1 MHGSRLRNILL
12 LFSFLFF
19 LCTSLYSQQWV
30 ATHNE
35 NQLDDRSFGIVTD
48 RAGNI
53 YVTGYVT
60 RPATGEDIFVIKYNS
75 SKVEQWKRYYDG
87 PGHSSDK
94 AFGIVVD
101 ASNNV
106 IVTGYSTG
114 VGSQADFTTIKFN
127 SAGTQ
132 QWVQRYN
139 APVNGDDRAFGI
151 VVDRVGNIYVTG
163 YITLAGTDFYTIK
176 YNSNGIYI
184 WGKVIG
190 GNVLGDDKAWGIVVD
205 SLGNNI
211 YICGQTFNENTGND
225 FTVARYDSSGTEKWV
240 KTYNGSGSDNDGA
253 FGMVVDS
260 DHNIYVTG
268 YTTGTN
274 SALDFTTIKYDN
286 TGGILWTNIYN
297 DTNSNQDDRAFGIVV
312 DRNGNSYV
320 TGYTTVSE
328 SVSADNRTIFS
339 TDYLTMKIDNSGVTK
354 WKSVYNGTGN
364 FQDTAFAV
372 CLPKHTEGVYVTG
385 GSSGTGVLGNL
396 DAVTLKYNIDNGEL
410 VDSSRYNSANN
421 RNDICNAI
429 FADTSGNVFTGG
441 MTEVTTNN
449 FDILLLKYYLGIL
462 IGIEQLST
470 KVPDN
475 YRLYQNYP
483 NPFNPVTRIKFDLKR
498 SSAVKLVLFDVL
510 GRKVAEPV
518 NEFLKAGSFEV
529 ELNMQNLSSGIYFY
543 ELSADDFRQ
552 TQKMVLVK

>member
-1 MHGSRLRNILL
+1 MSGFRLKNIYLL
-12 LFSFLFF
+12 IFSVLFLSV
-19 LCTSLYSQQWV
+19 SLYSQQWV
-30 ATHNE
+30 VTHNE
-35 NQLDDRSFGIVTD
+35 SQLDDRSFGIVTD

-53 YVTGYVT
+53 YITGYVT
-60 RPATGEDIFVIKYNS
+60 RPATGADIVVIKYNS
-75 SKVEQWKRYYDG
+75 AKVEQWRRYYDG
-87 PGHSSDK
+87 PGHSTDK

-151 VVDRVGNIYVTG
+151 VADRVGNIYVTG
-163 YITLAGTDFYTIK
+163 YITLAGTDIYTIK

-190 GNVLGDDKAWGIVVD
+190 GNALGEDKAWGIVVD

-211 YICGQTFNENTGND
+211 YICGHTFNDNSGND

-240 KTYNGSGSDNDGA
+240 KTFNGSGSEDDGA
-253 FGMVVDS
+253 FGMVVDR

-268 YTTGTN
+268 YTTGSN
-274 SALDFTTIKYDN
+274 SGMDFTTIKYDN
-286 TGGILWTNIYN
+286 TGGVLWTNIYN
-297 DTNSNQDDRAFGIVV
+297 DTNSNQNDRAFGIVV
-312 DRNGNSYV
+312 DRSGNSYV

-328 SVSADNRTIFS
+328 SGPADNRTNFS
-339 TDYLTMKIDNSGVTK
+339 TDYLTMKIDNSGVTE
-354 WKSVYNGTGN
+354 WKAVYNGTGN
-364 FQDTAFAV
+364 FQDTAYAV
-372 CLPKHTEGVYVTG
+372 CLPKNSEGVYITG
-385 GSSGTGVLGNL
+385 GSSRIDSIGNL
-396 DAVTLKYNIDNGEL
+396 DAVTLKYHKENGEL
-410 VDSSRYNSANN
+410 IDSSRYNGVNN
-421 RNDICNAI
+421 KNDFCNTI
-429 FADTSGNVFTGG
+429 FADTSGNIFTGG
-441 MTEVTTNN
+441 MTETTTNN

-462 IGIEQLST
+462 IGIEQLSLE
-470 KVPDN
+470 VPDN

-483 NPFNPVTRIKFDLKR
+483 NPFNPVTKIKFDLKK
-498 SSAVKLVLFDVL
+498 SNTVKLVLYDIL

-529 ELNMQNLSSGIYFY
+529 ELNLQNLSSGIYFY
-543 ELSADDFRQ
+543 ELSTDEFRQ